1 MPDLKF
7 NDSDEMNNCTCC
19 NRHRSEVAKLIASP
33 KACICDICVYLCL
46 DIIHTEHWGLEDE

>member
-1 MPDLKF
+1 MT
-7 NDSDEMNNCTCC
+7 DSDEMNNCTFCG
-19 NRHRSEVAKLIASP
+19 RHRIEVAKLIASP